1 MIPDVAP
8 EAAEWWEATR
18 RRRLLVQSCRACG
31 HRQHY
36 PRAVCMRCGG
46 VDLGWVEA
54 SGRGTVYSFTRSRRS
69 PDPAAFEPPYTIAI
83 VTLDEGPRLLTTV
96 TGADIRCDAPVRL
109 RWRPVGDGRHLPV
122 FETDPEE
129 NQWTSA

>member
-1 MIPDVAP
+1 MTPGVSP
-8 EAAEWWEATR
+8 EAREWWEATR
-18 RRRLLVQSCRACG
+18 DCRLLVQSCRSCG

-36 PRAVCMRCGG
+36 PRAICLRCEG

-54 SGRGTVYSFTRSRRS
+54 AGGGTVYSFTHSHRS

-83 VTLDEGPRLLTTV
+83 VTLDEGPRILTTV
-96 TGADIRCDAPVRL
+96 TGTGIRCDARVRL
-109 RWRPVGDGRHLPV
+109 GWKPLADGRNLPV

-129 NQWTSA
+129 N

>member
-1 MIPDVAP
+1 MTLVTSP
-8 EAAEWWEATR
+8 EAREWWEAAKN
-18 RRRLLVQSCRACG
+18 RRLLVQSCRTCG

-36 PRAVCMRCGG
+36 PRALCLRCGG

-54 SGRGTVYSFTRSRRS
+54 SGGGTIYSFTHSHRS

-96 TGADIRCDAPVRL
+96 TGPGIRCDARVRL
-109 RWRPVGDGRHLPV
+109 EWRAAEGGQNLPI
-122 FETDPEE
+122 FATEPEE
-129 NQWTSA
+129 G